1 MRSLNSALSRL
12 EVHII
17 LFAPAGD
24 PSSQSSDTLMSRQRI
39 YAPPR
44 VSVFGVRC
52 GPAVVAVGARWFRV
66 RPVPSELGRGG
77 LSRFSV
83 LCGGWCFA
91 CRAGEGCCGLVC
103 CLVVGV
109 FRVGRGRAV
118 AFWPLVR

>member
-1 MRSLNSALSRL
+1 
-12 EVHII
+12 
-17 LFAPAGD
+17 
-24 PSSQSSDTLMSRQRI
+24 MSRQRI

-83 LCGGWCFA
+83 LSGYWMFCVWGGGGCRLFGLLRGGWMLCVW
-91 CRAGEGCCGLVC
+91 GGGGLSP
-103 CLVVGV
+103 
-109 FRVGRGRAV
+109 FRLLRDS
-118 AFWPLVR
+118 